1 MALILTGDEEQ
12 FRDSV
17 RRVVAERSP
26 LPKLRELMSSGQPF
40 DTDVWKQLSALGLPA
55 LIIPAEHGGAEAGY
69 SVLSVALGELG
80 TGSGELFG
88 VDFGAVVFAITLFL
102 CEKIFS
108 YSPRGLVALFGHTKK
123 TKHGLR
129 KMEVSRPAL
138 CGGFHAPRGI
148 GESLAPVATSVKEPF
163 LAGTGSLR
171 YLSQGYA
178 VNEP

>member
-1 MALILTGDEEQ
+1 VKAPVGIGNVEGMILE
-12 FRDSV
+12 
-17 RRVVAERSP
+17 A
-26 LPKLRELMSSGQPF
+26 PF
-40 DTDVWKQLSALGLPA
+40 PSDLSAPERFDLLF
-55 LIIPAEHGGAEAGY
+55 
-69 SVLSVALGELG
+69 VAR
-80 TGSGELFG
+80 TGSIELFG
-88 VDFGAVVFAITLFL
+88 ADFGAVVFAITLFL

-163 LAGTGSLR
+163 LAGLTALTKVAGGACLRSRFRSYRAGSLIGCAPER
-171 YLSQGYA
+171 TLSNCAGPSSICEQFSNVQPSNVA
-178 VNEP
+178 